1 MNLKKS
7 QDLPHFHCIF
17 KSRKRNFWSLRFSFE
32 VVFWRKGGKKKIE
45 LKLYKSFSPCN
56 LTLLLTWL
64 DPLFK
69 PNLCQ
74 GNNSLRLVPD
84 SSGSKRTCSM
94 PNSAPSSLFSCAS
107 MPCQQTQKP
116 ELSSSF
122 VGSLAKKK
130 VAAFLFGVYPRGLL
144 SEGGSKVTIHSDTK
158 CSFYG
163 KKKISFQDL
172 LKIDIF

>member
-1 MNLKKS
+1 MNPKKS

-74 GNNSLRLVPD
+74 GNNSLRVVLTQTAVDQKGLVPCQTLLHLLYYFLVPSRD
-84 SSGSKRTCSM
+84 AM
-94 PNSAPSSLFSCAS
+94 SANAKTRAVFVACRVSQKKSC
-107 MPCQQTQKP
+107 
-116 ELSSSF
+116 
-122 VGSLAKKK
+122 G
-130 VAAFLFGVYPRGLL
+130 AAFLFGVYPRGLL
-144 SEGGSKVTIHSDTK
+144 SKVTTHCFK
-158 CSFYG
+158 MLSFE
-163 KKKISFQDL
+163 
-172 LKIDIF
+172 

>member
-94 PNSAPSSLFSCAS
+94 PNSAPSSPFSCAS

-130 VAAFLFGVYPRGLL
+130 LRLSYLVFIQEDFYLREVLKLL
-144 SEGGSKVTIHSDTK
+144 YTVIQNAH
-158 CSFYG
+158 FMV